1 MDVKDLL
8 NNRVAYVENKRENV
22 NNMKNNEI
30 VELTA
35 ILAAQTNSSATEKL
49 LLTKEQENAEEKVNF
64 SFNPNVV
71 QKRKKTIEIVKIR
84 PSIRTTR

>member
-1 MDVKDLL
+1 
-8 NNRVAYVENKRENV
+8 
-22 NNMKNNEI
+22 MKNNEI

-49 LLTKEQENAEEKVNF
+49 LLTKAHENAEEKVNF
-64 SFNPNVV
+64 FILPYLV
-71 QKRKKTIEIVKIR
+71 QKRKKTIEVVKIR